1 MPAPT
6 GTRRIAIFGGSVDPP
21 HCAHVM
27 AVSWVL
33 SCTPCREVLVIPVFD
48 HAFAKRLAPFRARV
62 AMCRAAFACFGR
74 RVRVLD
80 VEARLPRPSFTVQT
94 LRRLHQAY
102 PDAEFTLV
110 MGSDI
115 PSETARWRD
124 FDEVRRLADLLVLPR
139 TGAPGEAAPGV
150 PAFPDVSSTG
160 IRESLAAG
168 RDVSSLV
175 PAAVLEI
182 VRQEALYGAG

>member
-1 MPAPT
+1 MD
-6 GTRRIAIFGGSVDPP
+6 TRHIAIFGGSFDPP

-33 SCTPCREVLVIPVFD
+33 SCTPCDAVFVIPVFE
-48 HAFAKRLAPFRARV
+48 HAFAKRPAPFRARV

-80 VEARLPRPSFTVQT
+80 LEARLPRPSFTVQT
-94 LRRLHQAY
+94 LRRLHADV
-102 PDAEFTLV
+102 PNAAFTLV

-124 FDEVRRLADLLVLPR
+124 FDEIRRLADLLVLPR
-139 TGAPGEAAPGV
+139 TGAPAEAAAHGMPT
-150 PAFPDVSSTG
+150 FPDVSSTA
-160 IRESLAAG
+160 IRESLAGGQDASA
-168 RDVSSLV
+168 VV

-182 VRQEALYGAG
+182 VRREGLYGVG